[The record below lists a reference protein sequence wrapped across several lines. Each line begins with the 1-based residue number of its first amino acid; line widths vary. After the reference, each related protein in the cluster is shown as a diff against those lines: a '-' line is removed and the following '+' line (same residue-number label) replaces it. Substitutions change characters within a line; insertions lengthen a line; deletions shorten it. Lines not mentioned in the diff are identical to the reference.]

1 MSRHYVVIS
10 ADCHAGPV
18 APVYRDYLDPAFR
31 DDFDEELDER
41 QRIIDERGGRPDPR
55 FIGDDEF
62 KEEWFGADEE
72 GNSLHEVG
80 LRGGWDAARRDKEL
94 DSDGVAAEV
103 VFPGPD
109 AVTGTMGAPFGA
121 GFNPV
126 ATRSPQHLLAG
137 ARAFN
142 RWAAELCQDS
152 PERRAGLIVAPLLG
166 DLDGAV
172 NEIRRAH
179 ADGLRGGIIIPPR
192 WAGYESYTSHAY
204 DAVWAVCEELQL
216 PVHCHSGPAPHED
229 YGEVRGW
236 MSVYGYETIFF
247 TARPLWFMLLT
258 GVFERFPRLKMAV
271 TEAGCFWAADMLWRM
286 DMLATRDHG
295 ARKMVDT
302 RGTLTMLP
310 SEYFDRNCAIGASNT
325 RRRELGR
332 RYEIGVGNIMWGNDF
347 PHPEG
352 TWPYTREFLKD
363 RFWDVP
369 TDETAAILGLNQAA
383 FYAFDLV
390 RLQQVADR
398 IGPTPED
405 LGQTDPAAAAKWQ
418 PWKDAGRPWLTGREA
433 FDAIEKEVDA

>member
-1 MSRHYVVIS
+1 MNHYVVIS

-18 APVYRDYLDPAFR
+18 PPVYRDYLDPEFR
-31 DDFDEELDER
+31 EDFDEELGER
-41 QRIIDERGGRPDPR
+41 QRLIDERGGGPDPR

-62 KEEWFGADEE
+62 KEEWFATDEE
-72 GNSLHEVG
+72 GNSLHEIG
-80 LRGGWDAARRDKEL
+80 MRGGWDAARRDKEL
-94 DSDGVAAEV
+94 DNDGVAAEV

-109 AVTGTMGAPFGA
+109 AVTGSMGAPFGA

-126 ATRSPQHLLAG
+126 ATRGPQHLLAG
-137 ARAFN
+137 ARAYN

-152 PERRAGLIVAPLLG
+152 PERRAGLIVTPLLG
-166 DLDGAV
+166 DIHGAIA
-172 NEIRRAH
+172 EIRRAH
-179 ADGLRGGIIIPPR
+179 ADGLRGGVIIPPR
-192 WAGYESYTSHAY
+192 WAGYASYTSHSY
-204 DAVWAVCEELQL
+204 DPVWAVCEELQL

-258 GVFERFPRLKMAV
+258 GVFERFPTLRMAV

-295 ARKMVDT
+295 VRKMVDT
-302 RGTLTMLP
+302 RGTLKMLP

-363 RFWDVP
+363 RFWDIP
-369 TDETAAILGLNQAA
+369 LDETAKILGLNQAE
-383 FYAFDLV
+383 FYGFDLEA
-390 RLQQVADR
+390 LQQVAER
-398 IGPTPED
+398 IGPTPYD
-405 LGQTDPAAAAKWQ
+405 LGQTDPSAAAKWR
-418 PWKDAGRPWLTGREA
+418 PWEQAGRPWLTGREA
-433 FDAIEKEVDA
+433 FDTMEREALT

>member
-1 MSRHYVVIS
+1 MAHYVVIS

-18 APVYRDYLDPAFR
+18 PPVYRDYLDPEFR
-31 DDFDEELDER
+31 DDFDAELAER
-41 QRIIDERGGRPDPR
+41 QRVIDDQR

-62 KEEWFGADEE
+62 KAEWFGADEE

-94 DSDGVAAEV
+94 DNDGVAAEV

-109 AVTGTMGAPFGA
+109 AVTGRMGAPFGA

-126 ATRSPQHLLAG
+126 ATRSPRHLLAG
-137 ARAFN
+137 ARAYN

-152 PERRAGLIVAPLLG
+152 PERRAGLIVAPVLG
-166 DLDGAV
+166 DIDGAV
-172 NEIRRAH
+172 AELRRAH
-179 ADGLRGGIIIPPR
+179 ADGLRGGAIIPPR
-192 WAGYESYTSHAY
+192 WTGYPSYTSHVY
-204 DAVWAVCEELQL
+204 DPVWAVCEELGL
-216 PVHCHSGPAPHED
+216 ALHCHSGPAPHED

-258 GVFERFPRLKMAV
+258 GVFERFPTLKMAV

-286 DMLATRDHG
+286 DMMATREHG
-295 ARKMVDT
+295 MRKMVDT

-369 TDETAAILGLNQAA
+369 VDETAQILGLNQAE
-383 FYAFDLV
+383 FYGFDLAK
-390 RLQQVADR
+390 LQQVADR
-398 IGPTPED
+398 IGPTPDD
-405 LGQTDPAAAAKWQ
+405 LGQTDPSAAAKWL
-418 PWKDAGRPWLTGREA
+418 PWKEAGRPWLTGRDA
-433 FDAIEKEVDA
+433 FDAIVDRQAD